1 MAPTTILATQ
11 VARKLAEFLEPYGI
25 TSALLLGS
33 LKAKEK
39 KSIKQALKSG
49 ELSVVVGTHALIQE
63 DVEYKHLSYVIID
76 EQHRFGVEQRE
87 KLTEY
92 VSQVTR

>member
-11 VARKLAEFLEPYGI
+11 VARKLAQFLEPYNI
-25 TSALLLGS
+25 SSALLIGS
-33 LKAKEK
+33 VSAKEK
-39 KSIKQALKSG
+39 KSIKSALQGG
-49 ELSVVVGTHALIQE
+49 ELAVVVGTQALIQE
-63 DVEYKHLSYVIID
+63 DVTYKSLSYVIID

-92 VSQVTR
+92 ISK

>member
-39 KSIKQALKSG
+39 KEIK
-49 ELSVVVGTHALIQE
+49 
-63 DVEYKHLSYVIID
+63 
-76 EQHRFGVEQRE
+76 
-87 KLTEY
+87 
-92 VSQVTR
+92 

>member
-11 VARKLAEFLEPYGI
+11 VAKKLGEFLKPYGI
-25 TSALLLGS
+25 NSALLLGS
-33 LKAKEK
+33 LKTKEK
-39 KSIKQALKSG
+39 KQIKDALGTG
-49 ELSVVVGTHALIQE
+49 EISVVVGTHALIQD
-63 DVEYKHLSYVIID
+63 DVHYKKLSYVIID

-92 VSQVTR
+92 ISK